1 MIFVCDAHQTR
12 LITIPDELQISSS
25 LKFQYSTTLR
35 KPEIYM
41 TLRRINEGSCLFY
54 KSRQCKRILGR
65 LYYMDIL
72 RHTHLNQ
79 FLKRPTLIKAKQA
92 FVAYSEEGLPVP
104 EEIVDFLLK
113 AFRGEIKR
121 TPRNLVAADTSID
134 RSILVEL
141 MIRIAKSQDD
151 ESIDSICQMVAEE
164 SGIQGNEANTAGE
177 LLRKSMEEFR
187 GRSKVKRS
195 Q

>member
-1 MIFVCDAHQTR
+1 
-12 LITIPDELQISSS
+12 
-25 LKFQYSTTLR
+25 
-35 KPEIYM
+35 
-41 TLRRINEGSCLFY
+41 
-54 KSRQCKRILGR
+54 
-65 LYYMDIL
+65 MDIL
-72 RHTHLNQ
+72 AHTHLGP

-92 FVAYSEEGLPVP
+92 FIAYSEEGLPVP

-113 AFRGEIKR
+113 EFRGE
-121 TPRNLVAADTSID
+121 VARAPSNPAAEDISID

-141 MIRIAKSQDD
+141 MIRIAKSQDA

-164 SGIQGNEANTAGE
+164 SGIQGNETSTAGE